1 MAWRALL
8 KKNLDEEEEE
18 LEKILPAV
26 AAGARA
32 AASSPTGKK
41 VIAQGAQMGA
51 NYAKDKY
58 QQNKEQ

>member
-1 MAWRALL
+1 MRWEELL
-8 KKNLDEEEEE
+8 KKDLDEEEE

-32 AASSPTGKK
+32 AASTPTGKK

-51 NYAKDKY
+51 NYLKDKV
-58 QQNKEQ
+58 QQQ

>member
-1 MAWRALL
+1 M
-8 KKNLDEEEEE
+8 KKNLNEEEEE

-51 NYAKDKY
+51 NYAMDKY

>member
-1 MAWRALL
+1 MRWEEVL
-8 KKNLDEEEEE
+8 KKDLDEEEEE

-32 AASSPTGKK
+32 AASTPTGKK

-51 NYAKDKY
+51 NYVKDKF
-58 QQNKEQ
+58 QQQKEQ